1 MDSGPGADA
10 RAATVTVPAQVTLTL
25 SATAG
30 TMTSTG
36 PVSITAFATTVGMQQ
51 QGTAGQ
57 FDSVFGRVEFPFT
70 PAPTN
75 FTVAVTHATL
85 ATFSGTAA
93 DLQRGVV
100 SAGHHLS
107 ANDARGGGGAGGVA
121 LNLQAG
127 LSVTWTGHPA
137 PAQCGAC
144 VLLVEPGVLTVGGSA
159 ARAASVAQLLPL
171 WAQSTLRLTPP
182 APFPFRSISDATGQ
196 ESWAFLN
203 SLVATLDAPRTV
215 NNARGHGSPAPR

>member
-1 MDSGPGADA
+1 M
-10 RAATVTVPAQVTLTL
+10 TLTL

-36 PVSITAFATTVGMQQ
+36 PVSITAFATTVALQQ

-107 ANDARGGGGAGGVA
+107 ANDARGGGGRRRGRPQSAGRTQCDVDRSPGARPVRRLCVA
-121 LNLQAG
+121 
-127 LSVTWTGHPA
+127 SRTG
-137 PAQCGAC
+137 
-144 VLLVEPGVLTVGGSA
+144 
-159 ARAASVAQLLPL
+159 RAHRRRIGRPCSE
-171 WAQSTLRLTPP
+171 R
-182 APFPFRSISDATGQ
+182 
-196 ESWAFLN
+196 
-203 SLVATLDAPRTV
+203 RTV
-215 NNARGHGSPAPR
+215 TAALGPEHAAADGAGAVSVPLHQ